1 MNKLKQVAKSSLLA
15 IALLIIASNYGC
27 KKEKDVTDLEDFQST
42 SQDISQAES
51 IGSDV
56 DNMTSQVAR
65 TGTFDQSNPTDANHD
80 QFNFL
85 SCATV
90 THDSINHVITYDFHS
105 GCTGADGKVRAGK
118 VIVNYTGTGHFDPG
132 SSWVV
137 TFDSFYVNTRHVEG
151 TRSVVNNGFNSDS
164 NMNWTITA
172 TNMRITRADGS
183 WRTWNSVR
191 NREMVAGYGDNDWQN
206 DDYLINGTA
215 DGTNSNG
222 DAVNC
227 VLTDLR
233 REHDCHWI
241 TSGTLQITPASR
253 PVRTIDFGTGTCDD
267 QATVTKNGVSRT
279 ITLRP

>member
-1 MNKLKQVAKSSLLA
+1 MNTLKRVSKRSLLA

-27 KKEKDVTDLEDFQST
+27 KKEKDLSDMEDFQST
-42 SQDISQAES
+42 SQDIGQVES

-56 DNMTSQVAR
+56 DNMTSQIAR

-191 NREMVAGYGDNDWQN
+191 NREMVAGYGDTDWQN
-206 DDYLINGTA
+206 DEYLINGTA

-241 TSGTLQITPASR
+241 TSGTLQITPGSR
-253 PVRTIDFGTGTCDD
+253 PVRTIDFGSGTCDD

>member
-15 IALLIIASNYGC
+15 IALLVIASNYGC
-27 KKEKDVTDLEDFQST
+27 KKEKDLSDMEDFQST
-42 SQDISQAES
+42 SQDIGQVES

-56 DNMTSQVAR
+56 DNMTSQIAR
-65 TGTFDQSNPTDANHD
+65 TGTFDQSNPSDANHD

-151 TRSVVNNGFNSDS
+151 TRSVVNNGFNTDN

-172 TNMRITRADGS
+172 TNMRITRADGT

-191 NREMVAGYGDNDWQN
+191 NREMVAGYGDTDWQN
-206 DDYLINGTA
+206 DEYLINGTA

-241 TSGTLQITPASR
+241 TSGTLQITPGSR
-253 PVRTIDFGTGTCDD
+253 PVRTIDFGSGTCDD

>member
-1 MNKLKQVAKSSLLA
+1 MKSTKQVAKLLVFA
-15 IALLIIASNYGC
+15 SALFIIAFNYGC
-27 KKEKDVTDLEDFQST
+27 KKDKDTSDLEDFQST
-42 SQDISQAES
+42 SQDIGQVES
-51 IGSDV
+51 IGQDV
-56 DNMTSQVAR
+56 DNMTSQVSR
-65 TGTFDQSNPTDANHD
+65 TGSFDQSNATNSSHD

-85 SCATV
+85 GCATV
-90 THDSINHVITYDFHS
+90 THDSINHIITYDFHN

-151 TRSVVNNGFNSDS
+151 TRSVVNNGFNTDN

-172 TNMRITRADGS
+172 SNMRITKTDGS
-183 WRTWNSVR
+183 WRTWNSLR
-191 NREMVAGYGDNDWQN
+191 NREMVAGYGDTIWEN
-206 DDYLINGTA
+206 DDYIINGTA
-215 DGTNSNG
+215 DGTNSDG

-233 REHDCHWI
+233 REHDCNWI
-241 TSGTLQITPASR
+241 TSGTLTITPSSR
-253 PVRTIDFGTGTCDD
+253 PVRTIDFGNGTCDD
-267 QATVTKNGVSRT
+267 QATVTKNGVTRV

>member
-15 IALLIIASNYGC
+15 IALLVIASNYGC

-42 SQDISQAES
+42 SQDIGQAES

-56 DNMTSQVAR
+56 DNMTSQIAR
-65 TGTFDQSNPTDANHD
+65 TGTFDQSNPSDANHD

-151 TRSVVNNGFNSDS
+151 TRSVVNNGFNTDN

-172 TNMRITRADGS
+172 TNMRITRADGT

-191 NREMVAGYGDNDWQN
+191 NREMVAGYGDTDWQN

-241 TSGTLQITPASR
+241 TSGTLQITPGSR
-253 PVRTIDFGTGTCDD
+253 PVRTIDFGSGTCDD

>member
-27 KKEKDVTDLEDFQST
+27 KKEKDLSDMEDFQST
-42 SQDISQAES
+42 SQDIGQVES

-56 DNMTSQVAR
+56 DNMTSQIAR
-65 TGTFDQSNPTDANHD
+65 TGTFDQSNPSDANHD

-191 NREMVAGYGDNDWQN
+191 NREMVAGYGDTDWQN

-241 TSGTLQITPASR
+241 TSGTLQITPGSR
-253 PVRTIDFGTGTCDD
+253 PVRTIDFGSGTCDD

>member
-15 IALLIIASNYGC
+15 IALLVIASNYGC
-27 KKEKDVTDLEDFQST
+27 KKEKDLSDMEDFQST

-56 DNMTSQVAR
+56 DNMTSQIAR
-65 TGTFDQSNPTDANHD
+65 TGTFDQSNPSDANHD

-191 NREMVAGYGDNDWQN
+191 NREMVAGYGDTDWQN

-241 TSGTLQITPASR
+241 TSGTLQITPGSR
-253 PVRTIDFGTGTCDD
+253 PVRTIDFGSGTCDD

>member
-1 MNKLKQVAKSSLLA
+1 MNTLKRVSKRSLLA

-27 KKEKDVTDLEDFQST
+27 KKEKDLSDMEDFQST
-42 SQDISQAES
+42 SQDIGQVES

-56 DNMTSQVAR
+56 DNMTSQIAR
-65 TGTFDQSNPTDANHD
+65 TGTFDQSNPSDANHD

-105 GCTGADGKVRAGK
+105 GCTSADGKVRAGK

-151 TRSVVNNGFNSDS
+151 TRSVVNNGFNTDN

-172 TNMRITRADGS
+172 TNMRITRADGT

-191 NREMVAGYGDNDWQN
+191 NREMVAGYGDTDWQN

-241 TSGTLQITPASR
+241 TSGTLQITPGSR
-253 PVRTIDFGTGTCDD
+253 PVRTIDFGSGTCDD

>member
-1 MNKLKQVAKSSLLA
+1 MNKLKQVAKRSLLA
-15 IALLIIASNYGC
+15 IALLVIASNYGC
-27 KKEKDVTDLEDFQST
+27 KKEKDLSDMEDFQST
-42 SQDISQAES
+42 SQDIGQVES

-90 THDSINHVITYDFHS
+90 IHDSINHIITYDFHS

-191 NREMVAGYGDNDWQN
+191 NREMVAGYGDTDWQN
-206 DDYLINGTA
+206 DEYLINGTA

-241 TSGTLQITPASR
+241 TSGTLQITPGSR
-253 PVRTIDFGTGTCDD
+253 PVRTIDFGSGTCDD